1 MQVRRIAS
9 NFEVM
14 VPVPEINS
22 LRDWGSFQAGD
33 ELDLGNL
40 LLAQTLVVGDKQV
53 DFGGRGAC
61 KLDGVGR
68 TDGQIAAD
76 PGVKGCDPQVE
87 GNHSNPRIA
96 EGMQILLF
104 HITRADASRPD
115 KDLTH
120 RQRAGIETV
129 ASCGHAVP
137 NLSDALRQ
145 RTFILQ
151 QVYEQVRIPEDLCQA
166 PSIPAADDTRI
177 GQQSEEIRGIL
188 K

>member
-1 MQVRRIAS
+1 MCL
-9 NFEVM
+9 
-14 VPVPEINS
+14 PLNS
-22 LRDWGSFQAGD
+22 LRDWGSFQAGN
-33 ELDLGNL
+33 ELDLGDL
-40 LLAQTLVVGDKQV
+40 LLAQTVVVGDEQI
-53 DFGGRGAC
+53 DFGGRGTG
-61 KLDGVGR
+61 KLDGIEWA
-68 TDGQIAAD
+68 DGQIAAD
-76 PGVKGCDPQVE
+76 PGVKRCDPQVE
-87 GNHSNPRIA
+87 GNHGNPRIA
-96 EGMQILLF
+96 EDVQILLL

-145 RTFILQ
+145 RAFVLQ
-151 QVYEQVRIPEDLCQA
+151 QVDEQVRIPEDLCQA

-177 GQQSEEIRGIL
+177 GQQTEEIGGIL